1 MFKNLFNLSVK
12 RSGFEIFGFYIYYSL
27 IGALIAGV
35 ICGSAIAILHPEV
48 RSVEDATAFAIKYAP
63 IMAIFY
69 GLILAFIIIK
79 IRNLFNSFKAISLVI
94 LSVPLLYF
102 CGLSLGLIPISFLT
116 GINTDNE
123 PDIKD

>member
-27 IGALIAGV
+27 IGALVAGV
-35 ICGSAIAILHPEV
+35 ICGVAIAILHPEV
-48 RSVEDATAFAIKYAP
+48 RTVEDATAFAIKYAP

-69 GLILAFIIIK
+69 GLILGFIIIK
-79 IRNLFNSFKAISLVI
+79 FRNLFSSFRAISLVI

-116 GINTDNE
+116 GINADNE
-123 PDIKD
+123 PNTKD

>member
-12 RSGFEIFGFYIYYSL
+12 RSGFEILGFYIFYSL
-27 IGALIAGV
+27 IGALVAGV
-35 ICGSAIAILHPEV
+35 ICGVAIAILHPEV
-48 RSVEDATAFAIKYAP
+48 RTVEDATAFAIKYAP

-69 GLILAFIIIK
+69 GLILGFIIIK
-79 IRNLFNSFKAISLVI
+79 FRNLFSSFRAISLVI

-116 GINTDNE
+116 GIETTSHN
-123 PDIKD
+123 